1 MGRLT
6 DFLNYLNERQRTVQ
20 AIEDH
25 LCALQQKYETYFSEV
40 LQVRE
45 HELQQLSE
53 HVLADRAGEGSKL
66 PGSFNEALDAARAEM
81 AEQYTDQLKRLNRR
95 LEDLQQQV
103 EQRRQESVEGEK
115 ASHSQ
120 NVELDQQEEEL
131 KARNEQLLARIAEHN
146 RTIKQLGKGWGFF
159 ANLFKMRALARQRK
173 TLDDQ
178 SADLAAR
185 IEDLRR
191 RWDAADGE
199 HAAAEQGLR
208 ESWVDLQTEVATL
221 QTKVSFLEESRDSI
235 IARSALEQ
243 VLFENRPTLASPQAS
258 DPPCPRCA
266 VPNPKSNHFCYIC
279 GKRLVQDRPDF
290 EGSVAEMSEL
300 NLHHQRFSEG
310 MRACQELIGLVRG
323 IKSGVEAF
331 TSSVA
336 DVQSSEQ
343 QYPLPKLNIDVP
355 ASSVTFGQ
363 NFDHL
368 LRVVGQGVPL
378 HPKAFAGHVEQ
389 VIGTVFTED
398 NIKDYF
404 ETMGE
409 ELSKQADSQW

>member
-1 MGRLT
+1 
-6 DFLNYLNERQRTVQ
+6 
-20 AIEDH
+20 
-25 LCALQQKYETYFSEV
+25 
-40 LQVRE
+40 
-45 HELQQLSE
+45 
-53 HVLADRAGEGSKL
+53 
-66 PGSFNEALDAARAEM
+66 
-81 AEQYTDQLKRLNRR
+81 
-95 LEDLQQQV
+95 
-103 EQRRQESVEGEK
+103 VEGEK

-336 DVQSSEQ
+336 DVLSSEQ